1 MDPKFYNG
9 PQDEGWSSWKFLSM
23 GRSPQWCSSRVH
35 SRTLP
40 LLLLLFVNDL
50 PDWIKS
56 EMKMFADDTKLW
68 CKIGQVSD
76 SIPLQ
81 NDLRQVEHWTEKWQL
96 TLNPDKCKV
105 MHIGHRHTTGYVL
118 QHNGNGKPRV
128 LDESNEEKDLGV
140 CVSTDLKPSTQC
152 TKSANR
158 AMSVYGLHIWLR
170 TLRLLKRFSEEQ
182 QSVL

>member
-1 MDPKFYNG
+1 MRI
-9 PQDEGWSSWKFLSM
+9 S
-23 GRSPQWCSSRVH
+23 
-35 SRTLP
+35 
-40 LLLLLFVNDL
+40 
-50 PDWIKS
+50 
-56 EMKMFADDTKLW
+56 ADDTKLW

-96 TLNPDKCKV
+96 ALNPDKCTV

-128 LDESNEEKDLGV
+128 LDETNEEKDLGV

-158 AMSVYGLHIWLR
+158 AMSVLR
-170 TLRLLKRFSEEQ
+170 MVKRNFPRIDKDDFAILYKTYIRPHMEYCIQAWSPHLVKDIETLEKVQRRATVCYRYEG
-182 QSVL
+182 